1 LDGLDPE
8 DYHYAALLEQ
18 LSTIGR
24 QNVADPWQVVGLDI
38 LLTDALARLVY
49 HVSFGKVDPERMEPS
64 WNMAREFED
73 LDPVEFLQ
81 DMIDSGGLYGAI
93 ESAKPQHAVY
103 TELKRVLAVYRALE
117 RDGGWP
123 TIPTGASI
131 EAGMSDP
138 RIPLVRRRLAIT
150 RDYQAV
156 PGDTSQVYEGALID
170 AVRLFQHRHGLPE
183 TALIGPMTIEALNV
197 PAKARIDQIRVALER
212 GRWVLHDLADT
223 FIVTN
228 IAGFRVY
235 FVRNGEEVWETR
247 AQVGRAYRKT
257 PVFRSAL
264 EYIQFNPTWTV
275 PPGILSNDILPR
287 VRENPDYLA
296 SRGLKVLDRDGKEV
310 DPNTVDWNA
319 YTGRNLPYRIR
330 QDPGPTNALG
340 RVKFIFPNGYAVFLH
355 DTPSQQLF
363 DRATRTFS
371 SGCVRVENPFE
382 LAELLIDEPDTW
394 NVQQMESVIAEGE
407 TKTVFTDPIPVLLL
421 YWTAEVDLDG
431 HLHFYQDV
439 YERDDGVLEALNG
452 EFRLRDRPVVR
463 N

>member
-1 LDGLDPE
+1 
-8 DYHYAALLEQ
+8 
-18 LSTIGR
+18 
-24 QNVADPWQVVGLDI
+24 
-38 LLTDALARLVY
+38 
-49 HVSFGKVDPERMEPS
+49 
-64 WNMAREFED
+64 
-73 LDPVEFLQ
+73 
-81 DMIDSGGLYGAI
+81 
-93 ESAKPQHAVY
+93 
-103 TELKRVLAVYRALE
+103 
-117 RDGGWP
+117 
-123 TIPTGASI
+123 
-131 EAGMSDP
+131 
-138 RIPLVRRRLAIT
+138 
-150 RDYQAV
+150 
-156 PGDTSQVYEGALID
+156 
-170 AVRLFQHRHGLPE
+170 
-183 TALIGPMTIEALNV
+183 
-197 PAKARIDQIRVALER
+197 
-212 GRWVLHDLADT
+212 
-223 FIVTN
+223 
-228 IAGFRVY
+228 
-235 FVRNGEEVWETR
+235 
-247 AQVGRAYRKT
+247 
-257 PVFRSAL
+257 
-264 EYIQFNPTWTV
+264 
-275 PPGILSNDILPR
+275 
-287 VRENPDYLA
+287 
-296 SRGLKVLDRDGKEV
+296 
-310 DPNTVDWNA
+310 VDWNA